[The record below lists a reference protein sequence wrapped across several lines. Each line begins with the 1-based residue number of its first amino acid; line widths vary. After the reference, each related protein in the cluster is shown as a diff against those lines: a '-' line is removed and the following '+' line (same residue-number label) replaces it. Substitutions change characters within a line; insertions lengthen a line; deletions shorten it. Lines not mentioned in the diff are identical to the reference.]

1 MDDRQQPGQAFVS
14 ALVTEH
20 FVLQSARSTTVSEAV
35 GRSAVYLTCVSS
47 ALVAFGFFAAGTHRL
62 APVVATVLPALIIL
76 GLFTFVRLVETSV
89 ENVVFLRRIEA
100 IRRYYATLD
109 PAAAPFFANAADGG
123 ATAAL
128 ASTGMHSGVME
139 MFFTGA
145 SMIAAVTSILAG
157 VGAALLLDTAT
168 VALVAAVTVGAAIAF
183 VAFGLHMLWMYRRG
197 RPAMALSPVRWR
209 RAPGA
214 AGQLP
219 ARRLRRWPG

>member
-1 MDDRQQPGQAFVS
+1 MS

-47 ALVAFGFFAAGTHRL
+47 AVVAFGFFAAATHRL

-76 GLFTFVRLVETSV
+76 GIFTFVRLVETSV

-100 IRRYYATLD
+100 IRRYYAALD
-109 PAAAPFFANAADGG
+109 PAAAAFFASPDSNS

-128 ASTGMHSGVME
+128 ASTGMRAGMAE
-139 MFFTGA
+139 MLFTGA

-157 VGAALLLDTAT
+157 VGATLLLDTAS
-168 VALVAAVTVGAAIAF
+168 VPLLAAVIIGVAATIVTF
-183 VAFGLHMLWMYRRG
+183 SLHMLWMYRRG
-197 RPAMALSPVRWR
+197 QPAMA
-209 RAPGA
+209 
-214 AGQLP
+214 
-219 ARRLRRWPG
+219 